1 MCKAIK
7 HTKELMNIY
16 KKIEEDFKTYT
27 EKLRYTDLYEQDILH
42 KIEQGGYSA
51 SQGYKYSKMLEDNR
65 HERRKIKIEVATLKQ
80 LKESFTNRNTNTL
93 SRVYTDLVN
102 KDKELIQ
109 LNENKVYNPRV
120 LKEEVIQ
127 EQQSNFI
134 KQPAIYIKTGES
146 INIIR
151 TDSDGLYYVERQDGI
166 KSYIRKQDIK
176 FITEDKNLS
185 NENKILNS
193 FI

>member
-7 HTKELMNIY
+7 HTEELMNIY
-16 KKIEEDFKTYT
+16 KKIEEDFKIYN

-51 SQGYKYSKMLEDNR
+51 SQGYKYSKMIEDNR
-65 HERRKIKIEVATLKQ
+65 QERRKAKIEWATLKQ
-80 LKESFTNRNTNTL
+80 LKENFTNRNTNTL
-93 SRVYTDLVN
+93 SRVHNDIVS

-109 LNENKVYNPRV
+109 LSENKVYNPRV
-120 LKEEVIQ
+120 LKDEVRQVKQ
-127 EQQSNFI
+127 EQQNNSI
-134 KQPAIYIKTGES
+134 KQPAIYIKTGEP

-151 TDSDGLYYVERQDGI
+151 TDSDGLYYVERQNGT

-176 FITEDKNLS
+176 FVTEDK
-185 NENKILNS
+185 KRK
-193 FI
+193 